1 MTMALNQRLDLR
13 QSQSLVMTPQL
24 QQAIK
29 LLQLSNLELT
39 SYVEEELERNPLLQR
54 DEASEGGD
62 EDRRQTDEADD
73 GTAPQLVNGEAAPL
87 DTLNLA
93 AGEGIAKADEA
104 PLDTDYDDMWNG
116 GADFTPAPQPGP
128 VRGVAASGTDAS
140 IIEQT
145 VAAQV
150 GLFQHLSDQIN
161 ADFDNP
167 SERLIAVQLA
177 GLLDD
182 SGYLAGDLD
191 PVAEQLGCQRH
202 DLDEIVERLK
212 QLDPAGI
219 FAADLSECLALQLR
233 ERDRLDPA
241 MQALLDNLDL
251 VARRDKAKLKRACN
265 VDDEDLAEMMAELR
279 CLDPKPAQAFSHALA
294 QPVTPDVL
302 VRPDGSGG
310 WAIELNA
317 ETLPKVLVDRTY
329 YANVGKR
336 IRGAGDKAYLN
347 ERLQEANWLV
357 RALHQRA
364 TTILK
369 VSSEIIRQQDGF
381 MRHGVRHLKPLVLRD
396 IATAIDMHE
405 STVSRVTNNKYM
417 ATPRG
422 IFELKYFFTA
432 AISATGGGEELSAEA
447 VRQRI
452 KALVDGEPNDKVL
465 SDDAIVGAL
474 AGEGIEI
481 ARRTVAKYRKT
492 LRIASSVERR
502 RIKADAV

>member
-1 MTMALNQRLDLR
+1 MALTQRLDLR

-29 LLQLSNLELT
+29 LLQLSNLDLT
-39 SYVEEELERNPLLQR
+39 SYVEEELERNPLLRR
-54 DEASEGGD
+54 DEADEGGG
-62 EDRRQTDEADD
+62 EDRRRSDEADENSS
-73 GTAPQLVNGEAAPL
+73 PQLVNGEATAL

-93 AGEGIAKADEA
+93 AGEGLAKADEA
-104 PLDTDYDDMWNG
+104 PLDTDYDNMWNAS
-116 GADFTPAPQPGP
+116 ADFTPAPQPGP
-128 VRGVAASGTDAS
+128 SRGLAASGTDAS

-145 VAAQV
+145 VSAEI
-150 GLFQHLSDQIN
+150 GLIQHLSEQIN

-167 SERLIAVQLA
+167 RDRLIAIQLA
-177 GLLDD
+177 GMLDD
-182 SGYLAGDLD
+182 SGYLTGDLD
-191 PVAEQLGCQRH
+191 ALAEQLGSHRH
-202 DLDEIVERLK
+202 ELGRIVERLK
-212 QLDPAGI
+212 QLEPAGI
-219 FAADLSECLALQLR
+219 FAANLGECLALQLR
-233 ERDRLDPA
+233 ERNRLDPA
-241 MQALLDNLDL
+241 MLALLDNLDL

-265 VDDEDLAEMMAELR
+265 VDAEDLDEMLAELR
-279 CLDPKPAQAFSHALA
+279 RLDPKPAQAFSLALA
-294 QPVTPDVL
+294 QPITPDVL

-329 YANVGKR
+329 HANIGKQ
-336 IRGAGDKAYLN
+336 IHGAKDKAYLN
-347 ERLQEANWLV
+347 DCFQEANWLV

-369 VSSEIIRQQDGF
+369 VSAEIIRQQDGF
-381 MRHGVRHLKPLVLRD
+381 MRHGVQHLKPLVLRN
-396 IATAIDMHE
+396 IAEAIEMHE

-432 AISATGGGEELSAEA
+432 SIGTTGGGEELSAEA
-447 VRQRI
+447 VRHRI
-452 KALVDGEPNDKVL
+452 RALVDAEPNGKVL

-474 AGEGIEI
+474 RGEGIEI
-481 ARRTVAKYRKT
+481 ARRTVAKYRDA
-492 LRIASSVERR
+492 LRIPSSVERR

>member
-1 MTMALNQRLDLR
+1 MALSQRLDLR

-29 LLQLSNLELT
+29 LLQLSNLDLA
-39 SYVEEELERNPLLQR
+39 SYVEEELERNPLLRR
-54 DEASEGGD
+54 DEAGEGGG
-62 EDRRQTDEADD
+62 EDRRRTDVADEN
-73 GTAPQLVNGEAAPL
+73 TAPGPANGEASPL
-87 DTLNLA
+87 DGLTLA
-93 AGEGIAKADEA
+93 AGEGTANANQA
-104 PLDTDYDDMWNG
+104 PLDAGDDNMWNDS
-116 GADFTPAPQPGP
+116 ADFTPPPQPGP
-128 VRGVAASGTDAS
+128 SRGVAASGTDAS

-145 VAAQV
+145 VAAEI
-150 GLFQHLSDQIN
+150 GLFQHLGEQIN
-161 ADFDNP
+161 ADFDDP
-167 SERLIAVQLA
+167 RERLIATQLI

-182 SGYLAGDLD
+182 SGYLAGDLEA
-191 PVAEQLGCQRH
+191 VAEQLGCRRH
-202 DLDEIVERLK
+202 DLDAIVERLK

-219 FAADLSECLALQLR
+219 FASNLSECLALQLH

-251 VARRDKAKLKRACN
+251 VALRDRVKLKRACN
-265 VDDEDLAEMMAELR
+265 VDDEDLADMMAELR

-302 VRPDGSGG
+302 ARPDGSGG
-310 WAIELNA
+310 WAVELNA

-329 YANVGKR
+329 HATVGKR
-336 IRGAGDKAYLN
+336 ILGAGDKAYLN

-369 VSSEIIRQQDGF
+369 VASEIIRQQDGF
-381 MRHGVRHLKPLVLRD
+381 MRHGVQHLKPLVLRD

-422 IFELKYFFTA
+422 TFELKYFFTA

-447 VRQRI
+447 VRHRI
-452 KALVDGEPNDKVL
+452 KALVGAEPKDEIL

-474 AGEGIEI
+474 AREGIDI
-481 ARRTVAKYRKT
+481 ARRTVAKYREA
-492 LRIASSVERR
+492 LRIPSSVQRR

>member
-1 MTMALNQRLDLR
+1 MALSQRLDLR

-29 LLQLSNLELT
+29 LLQLSNLDLT
-39 SYVEEELERNPLLQR
+39 SYVEEELERNPLLRR
-54 DEASEGGD
+54 DEASEAGG
-62 EDRRQTDEADD
+62 EDRRQTDGAED
-73 GTAPQLVNGEAAPL
+73 TTEPQLVNGEAAAL

-93 AGEGIAKADEA
+93 AGDGIAKPDEA
-104 PLDTDYDDMWNG
+104 PLDTDYENMWNG
-116 GADFTPAPQPGP
+116 AADFTPAPQPGP
-128 VRGVAASGTDAS
+128 STGIAASGTDAS

-150 GLFQHLSDQIN
+150 GLFQHLSEQIN

-167 SERLIAVQLA
+167 RERLIAVQLV

-182 SGYLAGDLD
+182 SGYLSSDLD
-191 PVAEQLGCQRH
+191 PVAEQLGCPRP
-202 DLDEIVERLK
+202 DLDKIVERLK

-219 FAADLSECLALQLR
+219 FAADLPDCLALQLR
-233 ERDRLDPA
+233 ERDRFDPA

-251 VARRDKAKLKRACN
+251 VAHRDKVKLKRACN
-265 VDDEDLAEMMAELR
+265 VDDEDLAEMMAEIR

-294 QPVTPDVL
+294 APVNPDVL

-317 ETLPKVLVDRTY
+317 ETLPRVLVDRTY
-329 YANVGKR
+329 YASVGKS
-336 IRGAGDKAYLN
+336 IRGARDKAYLN
-347 ERLQEANWLV
+347 ERMQEANWLV

-381 MRHGVRHLKPLVLRD
+381 MRHGVQHLKPLVLRD
-396 IATAIDMHE
+396 IAAAIEMHE

-432 AISATGGGEELSAEA
+432 AISATGGGDELSAEA
-447 VRQRI
+447 VRHRI
-452 KALVDGEPNDKVL
+452 KALVDAEPNDKVL
-465 SDDAIVGAL
+465 SDDAIVGVL
-474 AGEGIEI
+474 AGEGIDI
-481 ARRTVAKYRKT
+481 ARRTVAKYREA
-492 LRIASSVERR
+492 LRIPSSVERR
-502 RIKADAV
+502 RIKADAG

>member
-1 MTMALNQRLDLR
+1 MALSQRLDLR

-29 LLQLSNLELT
+29 LLQLSNLDLT
-39 SYVEEELERNPLLQR
+39 SYVEEELESNPLLRR
-54 DEASEGGD
+54 DEAGEGSG

-73 GTAPQLVNGEAAPL
+73 NSAPQLANGEAAAF
-87 DTLNLA
+87 DTLKLA
-93 AGEGIAKADEA
+93 AGEGIAKVDEA
-104 PLDTDYDDMWNG
+104 PLDTDYENMWNG
-116 GADFTPAPQPGP
+116 AADFIPQPQPGP
-128 VRGVAASGTDAS
+128 VRGIAASGTDAS

-145 VAAQV
+145 VAAEV
-150 GLFQHLSDQIN
+150 GLFQHLCDQIN
-161 ADFDNP
+161 VDFDDP
-167 SERLIAVQLA
+167 RDRLIAVHLV
-177 GLLDD
+177 GMLDD
-182 SGYLAGDLD
+182 SGYLAVDLD
-191 PVAEQLGCQRH
+191 PVAEQLGCQRR
-202 DLDEIVERLK
+202 DLDGLVERLK

-219 FAADLSECLALQLR
+219 FAEDLSECLALQLA

-251 VARRDKAKLKRACN
+251 VARRDKAKLRRACN

-279 CLDPKPAQAFSHALA
+279 RLDPKPAQAFGHALA
-294 QPVTPDVL
+294 APVTPDVL

-317 ETLPKVLVDRTY
+317 ETLPRVLVDRTY
-329 YANVGKR
+329 YTKVGKHL
-336 IRGAGDKAYLN
+336 RGARDKAYLT

-381 MRHGVRHLKPLVLRD
+381 MRHGVQHLKPLVLRD
-396 IATAIDMHE
+396 IATAIEMHE

-447 VRQRI
+447 VRHRI
-452 KALVDGEPNDKVL
+452 KALVGAEPPDKVL

-474 AGEGIEI
+474 AGEGVEI
-481 ARRTVAKYRKT
+481 ARRTVAKYREA
-492 LRIASSVERR
+492 LRIPSSVERR
-502 RIKADAV
+502 RIKADAL

>member
-1 MTMALNQRLDLR
+1 MALSQRLDLR

-39 SYVEEELERNPLLQR
+39 SYVEEELERNPLLR
-54 DEASEGGD
+54 SDEDTEGGG
-62 EDRRQTDEADD
+62 EDRRRTDKTDD
-73 GTAPQLVNGEAAPL
+73 TTAPQPVNGEATAI
-87 DTLNLA
+87 DTLNLV

-104 PLDTDYDDMWNG
+104 SLDTDYENLWNG

-128 VRGVAASGTDAS
+128 MRGVAASGTDAS

-145 VAAQV
+145 VAAEIS
-150 GLFQHLSDQIN
+150 LFQHLSDQIS

-167 SERLIAVQLA
+167 SEGLIAIQLA

-191 PVAEQLGCQRH
+191 PVAEQIGCQRQV
-202 DLDEIVERLK
+202 LDEIIERLK
-212 QLDPAGI
+212 QLDPAGV

-241 MQALLDNLDL
+241 MQTLLDNLDL
-251 VARRDKAKLKRACN
+251 VARRDKAKLKQACN

-279 CLDPKPAQAFSHALA
+279 RLDPKPAQAFSHALA

-302 VRPDGSGG
+302 VRQDGSGG

-336 IRGAGDKAYLN
+336 IRCTKDKAYLN

-381 MRHGVRHLKPLVLRD
+381 MRHGVQHLKPLVLRD
-396 IATAIDMHE
+396 IASVIEMHE

-447 VRQRI
+447 VRHRI
-452 KALVDGEPNDKVL
+452 KALIDAEPADKVL
-465 SDDAIVGAL
+465 SDDTIVGAL
-474 AGEGIEI
+474 AREGIDI
-481 ARRTVAKYRKT
+481 ARRTVAKYREA
-492 LRIASSVERR
+492 LRIPSSVERR

>member
-1 MTMALNQRLDLR
+1 MAISQRLDLR

-39 SYVEEELERNPLLQR
+39 SYVEEELERNPLLR
-54 DEASEGGD
+54 SDEDTEGGG
-62 EDRRQTDEADD
+62 EDRRRTDKSDD
-73 GTAPQLVNGEAAPL
+73 TTTPQLVNGEATAI

-104 PLDTDYDDMWNG
+104 PLDTDYENLWNG

-128 VRGVAASGTDAS
+128 MRGVAASGTNAS

-145 VAAQV
+145 VAAEV
-150 GLFQHLSDQIN
+150 SLFQHLSDQIN

-167 SERLIAVQLA
+167 SERLIAVQLT

-191 PVAEQLGCQRH
+191 LVAEQFGCQRQI
-202 DLDEIVERLK
+202 LDDIVERLK
-212 QLDPAGI
+212 QLDPAGV

-241 MQALLDNLDL
+241 MQTLLENLDL

-265 VDDEDLAEMMAELR
+265 VDDEDLTEMMAELR
-279 CLDPKPAQAFSHALA
+279 RLDPKPAQAFSHALA

-336 IRGAGDKAYLN
+336 IRGTKDKAYLN

-381 MRHGVRHLKPLVLRD
+381 MRNGVQHLKPLVLRD
-396 IATAIDMHE
+396 IAAVIEMHE

-417 ATPRG
+417 STPRG

-447 VRQRI
+447 VRHRI
-452 KALVDGEPNDKVL
+452 KALVNAEPADKIL

-474 AGEGIEI
+474 ACEGIDI
-481 ARRTVAKYRKT
+481 ARRTVAKYREA
-492 LRIASSVERR
+492 LRIPSSVERR